1 MQSPSAISP
10 SPTFPSGEA
19 MTPVAEPTAKVQA
32 PSGPALLDVKN
43 IEAVYNDVILAVKGI
58 TLAVKPGGCTA
69 LLGGNGAGKSTTLKA
84 ISGILLA
91 DNGEVT
97 SGEIVLHGQRL
108 NGLSADQIVRRG
120 ISHVMEGRR
129 PLSHL
134 TVEQNLVAGGSVLKN
149 AAELRERMDYIFT
162 TIPRLADLRKRTA
175 GYLSGGEQQMMV
187 IGRGLM
193 SKPKLM
199 LLDEPSLGLAP
210 KITEDIFSLLATLRS
225 GGLSLLIVEQNTR
238 AALQIADTAYVMETG
253 RIVMEGTAAEIATN
267 EDVRE
272 FYLGLDKEGK
282 RKSFR
287 EVKHYRRRKRWL
299 G

>member
-1 MQSPSAISP
+1 MQGLPS
-10 SPTFPSGEA
+10 
-19 MTPVAEPTAKVQA
+19 
-32 PSGPALLDVKN
+32 PALLELKN
-43 IEAVYNDVILAVKGI
+43 IEAMYNGIVLAVKGI
-58 TLAVKPGGCTA
+58 SLAVRQGGCTA

-91 DNGEVT
+91 ENGEVN
-97 SGEIVLHGQRL
+97 SGEIVFGGERIS
-108 NGLSADQIVRRG
+108 GVVADRIVRRG

-134 TVEQNLVAGGSVLKN
+134 TVEQNLVAGGSTLKSG
-149 AAELRERMDYIFT
+149 AEARQRIEYVYQ

-210 KITEDIFSLLATLRS
+210 KITEDIFALLATLRS
-225 GGLSLLIVEQNTR
+225 DGLSLLIVEQNTR
-238 AALQIADTAYVMETG
+238 AALKIADTAYVMETG
-253 RIVMEGTAAEIATN
+253 RIVMEGSAEEIASN